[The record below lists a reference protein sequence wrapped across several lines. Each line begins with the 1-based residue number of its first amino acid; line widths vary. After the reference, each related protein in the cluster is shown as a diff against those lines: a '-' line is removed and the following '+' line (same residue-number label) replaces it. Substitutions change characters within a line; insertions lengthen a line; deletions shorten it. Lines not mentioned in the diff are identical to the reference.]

1 MRLLMKIKPVLHR
14 VLVLP
19 DPVEEKTTSGI
30 ILALDKREE
39 AAVERGTV
47 VLVGS
52 TAYKEFGT
60 LSIDQGVVPGARV
73 TFAKYAGKT
82 IKDGDVKYIMLND
95 EDIVGVLEN
104 E

>member
-1 MRLLMKIKPVLHR
+1 MKIEPVLHR
-14 VLVLP
+14 VLVKP
-19 DPVEEKTTSGI
+19 DSVEEKTSSGI
-30 ILALDKREE
+30 LLALDKREE

-60 LSIDQGVVPGARV
+60 TAEEQGIVPGARV

-82 IKDGDVKYIMLND
+82 IKDGDVKYVCLND
-95 EDIVGVLEN
+95 EDIVGVLKDE
-104 E
+104 